1 MKLRLPEAALEIG
14 DVAVHGEEAYPS
26 EDLVSISAAA
36 RAADPLTPM
45 TPSDSLHPE
54 RAAKTTEDT

>member
-36 RAADPLTPM
+36 RAADPLSPISS
-45 TPSDSLHPE
+45 SDSLQPE
-54 RAAKTTEDT
+54 KAAKTTEDT